1 MSEDRITSFHQ
12 PGVGDIF
19 RIYGDDYRR
28 TRSVP
33 ASHLKVMHALAVCR
47 TAELGGHLYRCDSCD
62 HEHVAYNS
70 CCNRHCPQCQ
80 SLKKAKWLKARKAEL
95 LPVTYFHNVFTLPH
109 ELNPWIRY
117 NKKLLYDILFQS
129 VADTLL
135 EFGANPPNGLG
146 GQLGF
151 IAALHSWDQRLLD
164 HNHLH
169 CLIPGGAL
177 SFDHQHW
184 ITANPKFLFH
194 VKALSPVFKAKF
206 LDALELSFNDGCLVC
221 PDGKDFYQLLDRLR
235 KIAWVVYSKPSF
247 AGPEKVLDYLG
258 RYVNRVAISNDRV
271 KKVADGKVTFSYK
284 DRKHQN
290 RKKETTIPATEFIR
304 RFLSHVLPSGFM
316 KIRYYG
322 YLGNRYKKENV
333 IRIRTLLGQSDNDDK
348 PEEPEHQTP
357 GELIFELTGKDITRC
372 PKCGN
377 GKMIMIRV
385 LSPEP
390 DLRHPEVVHFPPA
403 IDSS

>member
-1 MSEDRITSFHQ
+1 MSEDHHNA
-12 PGVGDIF
+12 GVGDIF
-19 RIYGDDYRR
+19 RVYGNDYRSIR
-28 TRSVP
+28 NVP
-33 ASHLKVMHALAVCR
+33 ASHLKVMQALGACR
-47 TAELGGHLYRCDSCD
+47 TAVLGGHLYHCDCCNY
-62 HEHVAYNS
+62 EHVAYNS

-80 SLKKAKWLKARKAEL
+80 NLKKAKWLEARKNEV
-95 LPVTYFHNVFTLPH
+95 LPATYFHNVFTLPH

-117 NKKLLYDILFQS
+117 NKRLLYDILFQS

-135 EFGANPPNGLG
+135 EFGANAKNGLD

-151 IAALHSWDQRLLD
+151 IAALHTWDQRMME

-177 SFDHQHW
+177 SSDKQRW
-184 ITANPKFLFH
+184 ISANPEFLFP

-206 LDALELSFNDGCLVC
+206 IDSLEQTFDNGLLIC
-221 PDGKDFYQLLDRLR
+221 PEGRDFYQLLSRLR

-258 RYVNRVAISNDRV
+258 RYVNRVAISNERI
-271 KKVADGKVTFSYK
+271 KKIADGKVTFSYK

-290 RKKETTIPATEFIR
+290 SKKELTIPATEFIR
-304 RFLSHVLPSGFM
+304 RFLTHVLPDNFR

-322 YLGNRYKKENV
+322 FLSNRYKKENIV
-333 IRIRTLLGQSDNDDK
+333 KIKTILDQFDNNALAAAIHK
-348 PEEPEHQTP
+348 TP
-357 GELIFELTGKDITRC
+357 TELMFELTGKDITKC
-372 PKCGN
+372 PKCRN
-377 GKMIMIRV
+377 GKMVMIRV
-385 LSPEP
+385 I
-390 DLRHPEVVHFPPA
+390 HPEQDIRPPDIINSPPV